1 MGYWFIIVMTVSTL
15 LVLYLGW
22 RLINPLHIG
31 IKRKLTLWFLLALLL
46 FGHRLTWMLHRTDRV
61 QLVACDS
68 IDWIGF
74 TFLGFISILVVF
86 MLARDIPSLFGRTV
100 SGVKRLFVRR
110 SRRPYFMG
118 PDRDRRRFLLN
129 ASNGL
134 FLAAA
139 LPMAGFGVY
148 NARRRPTVIK
158 NDLPV
163 PGLPD
168 GLDGLTIA
176 QISDT
181 HIGPTIRGGWARKV
195 VDEVNGLE
203 PDIIVHT
210 GDLVD
215 GAVDGL
221 KADVEPF
228 GDLRAPHGVW
238 FCTGN
243 HEYYSGVFEWLAET
257 RRLGMRPLINEHA
270 VIDTGRGRLLL
281 GGVTDLRM
289 GGSVPGQASS
299 PSRAMAGA
307 PPHDVSV
314 LLAHEP
320 DSVYGAA
327 EAGFDIQ
334 LSGHTHGGQYFPYNY
349 VIHLF
354 QTFVRG
360 LYVHEDTLLY
370 VNMGTGY
377 WGPPMR
383 IGTAPEIT
391 LHTLRRA

>member
-22 RLINPLHIG
+22 RLINPLPLG
-31 IKRKLTLWFLLALLL
+31 IKRKITLWFLLALLL
-46 FGHRLTWMLHRTDRV
+46 YGHRLTWVLHRSNRYE
-61 QLVACDS
+61 LLACDT

-86 MLARDIPSLFGRTV
+86 MLARDIPSLFGRMI
-100 SGVKRLFVRR
+100 SGVKRLFTRR
-110 SRRPYFMG
+110 SKLPYFIG
-118 PDRDRRRFLLN
+118 PDRSRRRFLLN
-129 ASNGL
+129 ASNGVIM
-134 FLAAA
+134 AAV

-148 NARRRPTVIK
+148 NARRKPSVLT
-158 NDLPV
+158 NDLRLPV
-163 PGLPD
+163 LPA
-168 GLDGLTIA
+168 GLDGFTIA

-181 HIGPTIRGGWARKV
+181 HIGPTIRGDWARRV
-195 VDEVNGLE
+195 VAEVNALS
-203 PDIIVHT
+203 PDLIVHT
-210 GDLVD
+210 GDMVD

-221 KADVEPF
+221 KTDVQPF
-228 GDLRAPHGVW
+228 GELHAPHGVW

-243 HEYYSGVFEWLAET
+243 HEYYSGVFEWLAEA
-257 RRLGMRPLINEHA
+257 RQLGMRPLVNEHA
-270 VIDTGRGRLLL
+270 IIDTGKGRILL

-289 GGSVPGQASS
+289 GASVPGQASS
-299 PSRAMAGA
+299 PAKAMAGA
-307 PPHDVSV
+307 PDHDVSV

-320 DSVYGAA
+320 DSVYAAA
-327 EAGFDIQ
+327 EAGFDVQ

-354 QTFVRG
+354 QTYVRG
-360 LYVHEDTLLY
+360 PYLYEDTHLY

-383 IGTAPEIT
+383 IGTRPEIT

>member
-1 MGYWFIIVMTVSTL
+1 MNYWFIIAMAVSTL

-22 RLINPLHIG
+22 RLINPLHVG
-31 IKRKLTLWFLLALLL
+31 IRRKVTLWFLLALLL

-86 MLARDIPSLFGRTV
+86 MLARDIPSLFRAMA
-100 SGVKRLFVRR
+100 SGLKRLCTRR
-110 SRRPYFMG
+110 SQRPYFLG
-118 PDRDRRRFLLN
+118 PNLGRRRFLLN
-129 ASNGL
+129 ASNGV

-148 NARRRPTVIK
+148 NARRKPSVIR
-158 NDLPV
+158 NELPV
-163 PGLPD
+163 PGLSD
-168 GLDGLTIA
+168 GLDGFTIA

-181 HIGPTIRGGWARKV
+181 HIGPTIRGGWARTV
-195 VDEVNGLE
+195 VAVVNGLS
-203 PDIIVHT
+203 PDLIVHT

-228 GDLRAPHGVW
+228 GELRAPHGVW

-243 HEYYSGVFEWLAET
+243 HEYYSGVTEWLAEA
-257 RRLGMRPLINEHA
+257 RRLGMRPLVNEHA
-270 VIDTGRGRLLL
+270 IIDTGNGRLLL

-289 GGSVPGQASS
+289 GGTVPGQESS
-299 PSRAMAGA
+299 AARAMAGA

-327 EAGFDIQ
+327 AAGFDIQ

-354 QTFVRG
+354 QTYVRG
-360 LYVHEDTLLY
+360 LYVHGNTLLY

-383 IGTAPEIT
+383 IGTTPEIT